1 MIGSEIGSSIDK
13 FLSFADSFLK
23 ETEEAV
29 KTGVFRGEKLSDL
42 ELKQMTEESLK
53 SKNAMGELYTK
64 INEMQ
69 NANNN
74 TK

>member
-1 MIGSEIGSSIDK
+1 MKVTVGKSIDE
-13 FLSFADSFLK
+13 FLSLADSILK

-29 KTGVFRGEKLSDL
+29 KTGIFKGEKLSDL
-42 ELKQMTEESLK
+42 ELKQMTKESLK